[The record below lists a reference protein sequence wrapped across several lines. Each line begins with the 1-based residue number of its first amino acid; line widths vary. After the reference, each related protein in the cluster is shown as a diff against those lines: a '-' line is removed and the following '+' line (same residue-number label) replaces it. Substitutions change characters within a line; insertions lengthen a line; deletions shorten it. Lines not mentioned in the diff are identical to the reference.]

1 MAFCSNCGA
10 RNAPAAK
17 FCAQCGHA
25 MTGFL
30 PSGQASPSAPTAA
43 PPSPPSSPSSFSTP
57 PGVLH
62 TSAQLHGRY
71 QISRLLGQGG
81 MGAVYLAQDK
91 NAFNRRCVVKEMLP
105 YYSNPAEKLK
115 AEKDFEREA
124 RVLATLR
131 FDGAPQI
138 YEYFIEQGK
147 YYLVMEFIEGENLE
161 DRVVRLGGKL
171 PLDEVLVYGAQLA
184 NTLVYLARQTPP
196 VIHRDIK
203 PANIILDQDQ
213 NKVKLVDFGLAK
225 ENIGSGMTGTLSA
238 PLGTPG
244 YAPMEQYTNQVE
256 PRTDVYALGATLHH
270 LLSGRDPRTDNS
282 FDFPPL
288 SQYLPGVRPELE
300 TLIARMVAMKVS
312 DRPTAIEVRN
322 ELEAMLR
329 PQSAANISGVNPFT
343 FRNGPVALDADE
355 LALLCDQ
362 HWEDGIY
369 HLYAG
374 HFEAWLDSV
383 NRHDLAVR
391 AESIRIR
398 GGDQSAGLE
407 EFLRAANP
415 TIPLPSLAVSTRT
428 LDFGSVEKG
437 ATAQAA
443 VQLKNAGR
451 GCLYGRVTPQAS
463 WVTVRPQDFSIM
475 PNQTIDL
482 TVTFAS
488 VALGEGPLSQP
499 CLEITSNGGM
509 ETITAAVEVTWQP
522 ALSVEPRRRLA
533 IGEVTPDQLQ
543 PVTAPLVIRNTGGGV
558 LYGRIVADQPWLTF
572 DAESFA
578 VPSGVSVSIHV
589 TANVTDPTFQISSGV
604 IRVQTG
610 GQAQEIIATVGV
622 RRDWYDPKTRTR
634 NWLAYGALIGYGYLA
649 AAASAGLSIV
659 FPTALIQRQDM
670 GGWPW
675 VALICVVLAVSA
687 GAALYFSCRWVPR
700 LDEIENYYHG
710 RGLDADLRTSRF
722 RAKKVIALGVVGLT
736 VGAWL
741 GMRATLFLGGNDL
754 HWLVWSPFLA
764 LLGGLLVGAVGA
776 PSPAL
781 PASPTMARLWRGATL
796 DDSQTFLAVRT
807 IGLMLVG
814 AWFGV
819 LISAGESM
827 IAAIWWG
834 ALVGLLLATETHRF
848 LALRARWLLAPVR
861 IALVVSLGVYFA
873 MGFLSQLRYL
883 PAMTTVI
890 EGYGRLTLNFPGI
903 DGLFWL
909 ALLTIAGWLGALGGL
924 WVMDNDG
931 LPRRQAWRLLL
942 GMTMALVVSAA
953 PLYLLL
959 GLIFGLFMPGAIGDW
974 IVFLA
979 TAGIIGLVSWALL
992 AQRAQVEAVTQRAQG
1007 LLSQGV
1013 NQSKALTKNA
1023 QGRLQQQMAFGA
1035 PLQAPG
1041 WIENTGTRVRS
1052 WLVRIKAPAW
1062 LTRPFLA
1069 FSLPSLVE
1077 LENSTPLTLAT
1088 AAALVALILV
1098 ETIARLLLGVMV
1110 GLGII
1115 FVVIFL
1121 VATLL
1126 VGVRV
1131 AVIYLHRRNP

>member
-1 MAFCSNCGA
+1 MLFCSNCGA
-10 RNAPAAK
+10 QNAPAAR

-30 PSGQASPSAPTAA
+30 PSGQAGQTPVVTPPQSLPPVSAPQ
-43 PPSPPSSPSSFSTP
+43 
-57 PGVLH
+57 PGALH
-62 TSAQLHGRY
+62 AQTQLHGRY
-71 QISRLLGQGG
+71 QIIRLLGQGG

-147 YYLVMEFIEGENLE
+147 YYLVMEFVEGENLE
-161 DRVVRLGGKL
+161 DRLTRLGGKL
-171 PLDEVLVYGAQLA
+171 PLDEVLEYGAQLA

-225 ENIGSGMTGTLSA
+225 ENVGSGMTGTLSA

-270 LLSGRDPRTDNS
+270 FLSGRDPRTENS

-288 SQYLPGVRPELE
+288 SRYLSGVRPELE
-300 TLIARMVAMKVS
+300 TLIARMVAMKVN
-312 DRPTAIEVRN
+312 DRPAASEVRD

-329 PQSAANISGVNPFT
+329 PQLAAVASGVKPFT
-343 FRNGPVALDADE
+343 FRAGPAAFDADG

-362 HWEDGIY
+362 HWEDAIY

-398 GGDQSAGLE
+398 DGDQSAGLE

-415 TIPLPSLAVSTRT
+415 TIPLPSLAVSARS
-428 LDFGSVEKG
+428 LDFGRVEKG
-437 ATAQAA
+437 ATAPAT
-443 VQLKNAGR
+443 VQIKNAGR
-451 GCLYGRVTPQAS
+451 GCLYGRAAPQVG
-463 WVTVRPQDFSIM
+463 WITVRPQDFSLM
-475 PNQTIDL
+475 PNQVIDL
-482 TVTFAS
+482 TVTLAS
-488 VALGEGPLSQP
+488 AALGEGALSQP
-499 CLEITSNGGM
+499 CLEITSNGGI
-509 ETITAAVEVTWQP
+509 ESVAGAAEVTWQP

-533 IGEVTPDQLQ
+533 IGVVTPDQLQ

-558 LYGRIVADQPWLTF
+558 LHGRVIADQPWLTF

-578 VPSGVSVSIHV
+578 VPSGGSVAIQV
-589 TANVTDPTFQISSGV
+589 TANVTDPTFQISSGT

-610 GQAQEIIATVGV
+610 RQAQEIAATVGV

-634 NWLAYGALIGYGYLA
+634 TWLAYGALTGYGYLA
-649 AAASAGLSIV
+649 AAAAAGLGV
-659 FPTALIQRQDM
+659 LFPTALIQRQNMD
-670 GGWPW
+670 GWQW

-687 GAALYFSCRWVPR
+687 GAALYFSRRWTPR
-700 LDEIENYYHG
+700 LDEMENYYHG
-710 RGLDADLRTSRF
+710 RDLAVELQPSRF
-722 RAKKVIALGVVGLT
+722 RLKKLIALGVVGL
-736 VGAWL
+736 VIGAWL
-741 GMRATLFLGGNDL
+741 GMRSTLYLDGNGL
-754 HWLVWSPFLA
+754 HWLLWTPLFAVI
-764 LLGGLLVGAVGA
+764 GGLLFGAAGA

-781 PASPTMARLWRGATL
+781 PSSPTMARFWRGAAL
-796 DDSQTFLAVRT
+796 DDSQSFQAVRT
-807 IGLMLVG
+807 LGLMLIG
-814 AWFGV
+814 AWFSV
-819 LISAGESM
+819 IISASNY
-827 IAAIWWG
+827 AISALWWG
-834 ALVGLLLATETHRF
+834 ALVGLLLATETHHF
-848 LALRARWLLAPVR
+848 LTLRVRWLLTPVR
-861 IALVVSLGVYFA
+861 TALIVGLGVYFT

-883 PAMTTVI
+883 PVTATII
-890 EGYGRLTLNFPGI
+890 EGYGRLTLSFPGI
-903 DGLFWL
+903 DGLLWL
-909 ALLTIAGWLGALGGL
+909 ALLSFAGWLGALGGL
-924 WVMDNDG
+924 WVMDNGG
-931 LPRRQAWRLLL
+931 LPRPQAWRLLL
-942 GMTMALVVSAA
+942 GMTVVLAVSVA

-959 GLIFGLFMPGAIGDW
+959 GLIFGLFMPGAVGDW

-979 TAGIIGLVSWALL
+979 TAGAIGFVSWALL
-992 AQRAQVEAVTQRAQG
+992 AQRAQVESVTQRAQG

-1013 NQSKALTKNA
+1013 NQSKVLTKNA
-1023 QGRLQQQMAFGA
+1023 QGRLQQQGALAA
-1035 PLQAPG
+1035 PLQTPG
-1041 WIENTGTRVRS
+1041 WLKTIGMRLRG
-1052 WLVRIKAPAW
+1052 WLARIKAPAW
-1062 LTRPFLA
+1062 LVRPLRA
-1069 FSLPSLVE
+1069 FSLPSLAE
-1077 LENSTPLTLAT
+1077 LENHIPLAL
-1088 AAALVALILV
+1088 AAAAAVVALILV
-1098 ETIARLLLGVMV
+1098 EQVVRFLLGAMV
-1110 GLGII
+1110 GLGIV
-1115 FVVIFL
+1115 FVVLFL
-1121 VATLL
+1121 AATLL
-1126 VGVRV
+1126 VGLRV
-1131 AVIYLHRRNP
+1131 AVLYLRSRNP

>member
-1 MAFCSNCGA
+1 
-10 RNAPAAK
+10 
-17 FCAQCGHA
+17 

-30 PSGQASPSAPTAA
+30 PSGQATPAV
-43 PPSPPSSPSSFSTP
+43 PPPPSSSVNTPP

-62 TSAQLHGRY
+62 AQTQLQGRY
-71 QISRLLGQGG
+71 QIIRLLGQGG

-147 YYLVMEFIEGENLE
+147 YYLVMEFVEGENLE
-161 DRVVRLGGKL
+161 DRLTRLGGKL
-171 PLDEVLVYGAQLA
+171 PLDEVLEYGAQLA
-184 NTLVYLARQTPP
+184 NTLVYLARQSPP

-225 ENIGSGMTGTLSA
+225 ENVGSGMTGTLSA

-270 LLSGRDPRTDNS
+270 FLSGRDPRTENS

-300 TLIARMVAMKVS
+300 TLIARMVAIKVS
-312 DRPTAIEVRN
+312 DRPAASEVRD

-329 PQSAANISGVNPFT
+329 PQLAAISSGVKPFT
-343 FRNGPVALDADE
+343 FRAGPTALDADE

-391 AESIRIR
+391 AESIRVR

-415 TIPLPSLAVSTRT
+415 TIPLPSLAVSTRA
-428 LDFGSVEKG
+428 LDFGRLEKG
-437 ATAQAA
+437 ATAPVTLQI
-443 VQLKNAGR
+443 KNAGR
-451 GCLYGRVTPQAS
+451 GCLYGRVAPQVG
-463 WVTVRPQDFSIM
+463 WITVRPQDFSIM
-475 PNQTIDL
+475 PNQEIEL
-482 TVTFAS
+482 TVTLASAS
-488 VALGEGPLSQP
+488 VGEGALSQP

-509 ETITAAVEVTWQP
+509 ETVTAAVDVTWQP

-543 PVTAPLVIRNTGGGV
+543 PVTAPLMIRNTGGGV
-558 LYGRIVADQPWLTF
+558 LHGRVIADQPWLTF

-578 VPSGVSVSIHV
+578 VPSGGSVAIQV
-589 TANVTDPTFQISSGV
+589 TANVTDPTFQISSAV
-604 IRVQTG
+604 IRIQTG
-610 GQAQEIIATVGV
+610 GQAQEIVATVGV

-634 NWLAYGALIGYGYLA
+634 SWLTYGALTGYAYVA
-649 AAASAGLSIV
+649 AAAAAGMGIL
-659 FPTALIQRQDM
+659 FPVGLIERQGMDVLQL
-670 GGWPW
+670 
-675 VALICVVLAVSA
+675 VALVCVVLAVSA
-687 GAALYFSCRWVPR
+687 GAALYFGRRWTAR
-700 LDEIENYYHG
+700 LDEMENYYHG
-710 RGLDADLRTSRF
+710 RDLAVELQLSHF
-722 RAKKVIALGVVGLT
+722 HIKKLIALGIAALVMGT
-736 VGAWL
+736 WL
-741 GMRATLFLGGNDL
+741 GMRATLFLDGNDL
-754 HWLVWSPFLA
+754 HWLIWTPLFAMMGA
-764 LLGGLLVGAVGA
+764 LLFGAVGT
-776 PSPAL
+776 PSPTL
-781 PASPTMARLWRGATL
+781 PASPAIARLWRGATL
-796 DDSQTFLAVRT
+796 DDSQTFLVVRT
-807 IGLMLVG
+807 VGLTLIG
-814 AWFGV
+814 AWYGV
-819 LISAGESM
+819 VISAGEN
-827 IAAIWWG
+827 IFAATWWG

-848 LALRARWLLAPVR
+848 LALRVRWLLAPVR
-861 IALVVSLGVYFA
+861 MALVVGLGAYFA
-873 MGFLSQLRYL
+873 IGFLTQLRYL
-883 PAMTTVI
+883 PTMITVI
-890 EGYGRLTLNFPGI
+890 QGYGRLTLNFPGV
-903 DGLFWL
+903 DGLLWL
-909 ALLTIAGWLGALGGL
+909 ALLIIAGWLGALGGL
-924 WVMDNDG
+924 WVMDNGG
-931 LPRRQAWRLLL
+931 LPRPQAWRLLL
-942 GMTMALVVSAA
+942 GMTVALMVSVA

-959 GLIFGLFMPGAIGDW
+959 GLIFGLFMPSVAGDW

-979 TAGIIGLVSWALL
+979 TAGAIGFVSWALL
-992 AQRAQVEAVTQRAQG
+992 AQRTQVESVTQRAQG

-1023 QGRLQQQMAFGA
+1023 QGRLQQQAAFGA
-1035 PLQAPG
+1035 PLRTPG
-1041 WIENTGTRVRS
+1041 WFKTAGTRVRG
-1052 WLVRIKAPAW
+1052 WPARIKTPAW
-1062 LTRPFLA
+1062 LTRPFRS
-1069 FSLPSLVE
+1069 FSLPSLAE
-1077 LENSTPLTLAT
+1077 LESSIPMTLA
-1088 AAALVALILV
+1088 AAAAVVALILIELV
-1098 ETIARLLLGVMV
+1098 VRLLLGAMV
-1110 GLGII
+1110 GLGIV
-1115 FVVIFL
+1115 FVVLFL
-1121 VATLL
+1121 AAALL
-1126 VGVRV
+1126 VGLRV
-1131 AVIYLHRRNP
+1131 AVLYLRGRNP

>member
-10 RNAPAAK
+10 QNAPAAR

-30 PSGQASPSAPTAA
+30 PSGQAGSSAPASA
-43 PPSPPSSPSSFSTP
+43 PPSPPSPFSTP
-57 PGVLH
+57 PPNVLH
-62 TSAQLHGRY
+62 TSAQLRGRY
-71 QISRLLGQGG
+71 QITRLLGQGG
-81 MGAVYLAQDK
+81 MGAVYLAQDR

-161 DRVVRLGGKL
+161 DRAARLGGRL
-171 PLDEVLVYGAQLA
+171 PLDEVLAYGAQLA

-225 ENIGSGMTGTLSA
+225 ENVGSGMTGTLSA

-288 SQYLPGVRPELE
+288 SQFLPGVRPELE
-300 TLIARMVAMKVS
+300 KLIARMVSMKVS
-312 DRPTAIEVRN
+312 DRPTASEVRD

-329 PQSAANISGVNPFT
+329 PQLTASVSSAKPFT
-343 FRNGPVALDADE
+343 FRSGPIALDADE

-398 GGDQSAGLE
+398 SGNQSAGLE

-415 TIPLPSLAVSTRT
+415 TIPLPSLAVSTRV
-428 LDFGSVEKG
+428 LDFGRVEKG
-437 ATAQAA
+437 ATCPMTLQI
-443 VQLKNAGR
+443 KNVGR
-451 GCLYGRVTPQAS
+451 GCLYGHVAPQVG
-463 WVTVRPQDFSIM
+463 WITVRPQDFSLM
-475 PNQTIDL
+475 PNQMIDL
-482 TVTFAS
+482 TVTLATA
-488 VALGEGPLSQP
+488 ALGEGPLSQP

-509 ETITAAVEVTWQP
+509 ETVTGAVEVTWQP
-522 ALSVEPRRRLA
+522 LLTVEPRRRLA
-533 IGEVTPDQLQ
+533 IGDVTPDQLQ

-558 LYGRIVADQPWLTF
+558 LHGRVIADQPWLTF

-578 VPSGVSVSIHV
+578 VPSGGSVAIQV
-589 TANVTDPTFQISSGV
+589 TANVTDPTFQISSAV

-610 GQAQEIIATVGV
+610 GQAQEIVATVGV

-634 NWLAYGALIGYGYLA
+634 SWLSYSALVGYGYIALVLA
-649 AAASAGLSIV
+649 AGLFVTVPAGFIMETGVDGWQWRVLASALLS
-659 FPTALIQRQDM
+659 
-670 GGWPW
+670 
-675 VALICVVLAVSA
+675 VSA
-687 GAALYFSCRWVPR
+687 GVAIYFSRRWVTR
-700 LDEIENYYHG
+700 LDEMENYYH
-710 RGLDADLRTSRF
+710 RRDLTVELQPGCF
-722 RAKKVIALGVVGLT
+722 RLNKLIALAVAGLAI
-736 VGAWL
+736 GSLL
-741 GMRATLFLGGNDL
+741 GMRTAGYVDGNDL
-754 HWLVWSPFLA
+754 YWLIGAPL
-764 LLGGLLVGAVGA
+764 LLMLGGLLLGAVGE

-781 PASPTMARLWRGATL
+781 PTTSPGLARLWRGATL
-796 DDSQTFLAVRT
+796 DSSLTFLGVRT
-807 IGLMLVG
+807 LGLLLIG
-814 AWFGV
+814 AWMGIV
-819 LISAGESM
+819 
-827 IAAIWWG
+827 IAADIDAGVAPWWG
-834 ALVGLLLATETHRF
+834 ATVGLLLATETHRF
-848 LALRARWLLAPVR
+848 LALRVRWLLAPVR
-861 IALVVSLGVYFA
+861 MALVVGLGVYFA
-873 MGFLSQLRYL
+873 LGLLTQLRTPSAM
-883 PAMTTVI
+883 PAVVA
-890 EGYGRLTLNFPGI
+890 GYGRLGFVFPGV
-903 DGLFWL
+903 DSLLWL
-909 ALLTIAGWLGALGGL
+909 TLLIIAGWLGALGGL
-924 WVMDNDG
+924 WVMDNGG
-931 LPRRQAWRLLL
+931 LPRLQAWRLLL
-942 GMTMALVVSAA
+942 GMTVALLVSVA

-959 GLIFGLFMPGAIGDW
+959 GLIFGLFMPSAVGDW

-979 TAGIIGLVSWALL
+979 TAGATGFVSWALL
-992 AQRAQVEAVTQRAQG
+992 AQRTQVESVTQRAQG
-1007 LLSQGV
+1007 LFSQGV
-1013 NQSKALTKNA
+1013 NQSKALTKTA
-1023 QGRLQQQMAFGA
+1023 QGRLQQQAA
-1035 PLQAPG
+1035 LVVPLQTPG
-1041 WIENTGTRVRS
+1041 WFKATVARVRN
-1052 WLVRIKAPAW
+1052 WLARLKLPAW
-1062 LTRPFLA
+1062 LLRPFRT
-1069 FSLPSLVE
+1069 FSLPSLAE
-1077 LENSTPLTLAT
+1077 LENSIPLTLA
-1088 AAALVALILV
+1088 AAATVVALILV
-1098 ETIARLLLGVMV
+1098 ELVVRLLLGAVV
-1110 GLGII
+1110 GLGIV

-1121 VATLL
+1121 AAALL
-1126 VGVRV
+1126 IGMRV
-1131 AVIYLHRRNP
+1131 AVLYLRSRTP